1 MNERIGVFGGSFN
14 PFHKGHLN
22 SVLHVARETDLKK
35 ILIIPAHQTPHKD
48 FIENPSPKQRL
59 KIAQLGCAEYTDL
72 LQVDPIEI
80 QRENISYTITTL
92 RELNRKDTDLFL
104 IIGLDLFYSF
114 DSWKEYKDILKM
126 TNLIVTSRPH
136 YFFPES
142 LEQFP
147 KGIQP
152 YIKNFEFQ
160 NIKLTLGKTIQFVQI
175 QKDIDISSTHLRR
188 RIQNNKSTFHYL
200 DVKVEEYIKE
210 QHIYQQTPK
219 DKETNTK
226 QLTLFCK
233 NVLDQQ
239 KAINIKTF
247 YLSPISSVTD
257 YTLIASGMSRR
268 HTQGLSDILIKS
280 VKDEFQLSPLCVEGA
295 KEGDWILVD
304 YGFLI
309 VHIFYNFIRDK
320 YKLESLWD
328 KMALNL
334 FP

>member
-1 MNERIGVFGGSFN
+1 MSERIGIFGGSFN

-22 SVLHVARETDLKK
+22 SVLHVAHETGLKE

-48 FIENPSPKQRL
+48 FIESPSPKQRL
-59 KIAQLGCAEYTDL
+59 KIAQLGCAEYTNL
-72 LQVDPIEI
+72 LKVDSREI

-92 RELNRKDTDLFL
+92 KELNKKDTDLFL
-104 IIGLDLFYSF
+104 IIGLDLFYSL
-114 DSWKEYKDILKM
+114 DRWKEYKDILQIA
-126 TNLIVTSRPH
+126 NLIVTSRPH

-160 NIKLTLGKTIQFVQI
+160 NIKLTSGKTIQFVQI
-175 QKDIDISSTHLRR
+175 KKDVDISSTHLRR
-188 RIQNNKSTFHYL
+188 KIQNNKSTFHYL

-210 QHIYQQTPK
+210 QQIYRQTPK
-219 DKETNTK
+219 DKEIDIK
-226 QLTLFCK
+226 RLTIFCK
-233 NVLDQQ
+233 KILDQQ

-257 YTLIASGMSRR
+257 YTLIASGTSRR
-268 HTQGLSDILIKS
+268 HTQGLSENLIKS
-280 VKDEFQLSPLCVEGA
+280 VKDEFQISPLCVEGA

-328 KMALNL
+328 KTASNL
-334 FP
+334 